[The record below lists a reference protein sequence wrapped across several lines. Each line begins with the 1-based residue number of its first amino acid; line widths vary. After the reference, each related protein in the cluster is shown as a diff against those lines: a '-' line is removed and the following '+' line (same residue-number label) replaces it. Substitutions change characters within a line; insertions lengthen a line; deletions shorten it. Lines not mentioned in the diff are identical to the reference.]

1 MKKRKKCLYQ
11 YPKMTFIN
19 RNQIILLLSFILLL
33 GISYFLSISFGE
45 NLAREKEVS
54 KKIITD
60 EDPIHIEEKLE
71 IDFTL
76 VQKYYL
82 QEGETF
88 TGALKQ
94 ADLQDDEINDVVNII
109 SKKIDL
115 RKLKVGTLI
124 ETYTKSINDK
134 KIVNEII
141 IYPDIEKKIYAK
153 KVNNKF
159 VAGEDKIKLFSKLK
173 LYEVEIHN
181 SIYESLK
188 KIDTPD
194 EIIMEFVQLYSFD
207 IDFQRDIRKGN
218 KIKIFFEIYT
228 DSQNNYIKSGN
239 INFSEIILDDESYEL
254 YRFQSEGDEFVEYFN
269 SDGKSATKALMKT
282 PINGARLSSGFGMR
296 KHPILGYNKKH
307 QGVDFAAPT
316 GTPIMAAGTGHIE
329 FVGNNGGAG
338 KYIRI
343 KHLNGYK
350 TSYSHLSKY
359 ASGIQKNIKVRQGQ
373 VIGYVGNTGMS
384 TGPHLHYEVIFN
396 GKRINPMKMK
406 LPSGK
411 QLKDKNLEIFLAEK
425 ERINAEVSELNSM
438 N

>member
-1 MKKRKKCLYQ
+1 
-11 YPKMTFIN
+11 MTFIN
-19 RNQIILLLSFILLL
+19 RNQIILLLSFIFLL

-45 NLAREKEVS
+45 NLAREKKVS

-88 TGALKQ
+88 TGVLKQ
-94 ADLQDDEINDVVNII
+94 ADLEDDEINDVVNII

-134 KIVNEII
+134 KIINEII
-141 IYPDIEKKIYAK
+141 IYPDIEKKIYVK

-159 VAGEDKIKLFSKLK
+159 VAEEDKKKLFNKFK

-373 VIGYVGNTGMS
+373 VIGYVGNTGLS

-425 ERINAEVSELNSM
+425 NRINAEVSELNSM

>member
-1 MKKRKKCLYQ
+1 
-11 YPKMTFIN
+11 MTFIN
-19 RNQIILLLSFILLL
+19 RNQIILLLSFISLI

-45 NLAREKEVS
+45 NLAREKKVS

-94 ADLQDDEINDVVNII
+94 ADLEDDEINDVVNII

-115 RKLKVGTLI
+115 RKLKVGALI
-124 ETYTKSINDK
+124 ETYTKSVNDK
-134 KIVNEII
+134 KIINEII
-141 IYPDIEKKIYAK
+141 IYPDIEKKIYVK

-159 VAGEDKIKLFSKLK
+159 VAGEDKKKLFSKLK

-307 QGVDFAAPT
+307 QGVDFAAPS

-359 ASGIQKNIKVRQGQ
+359 ASGIQKNVKVRQGQ
-373 VIGYVGNTGMS
+373 VIGYVGNTGLS

-425 ERINAEVSELNSM
+425 NRINAEISELNSM

>member
-1 MKKRKKCLYQ
+1 
-11 YPKMTFIN
+11 MTTIN
-19 RNQIILLLSFILLL
+19 RNQIILIISFFLMLIASYILA
-33 GISYFLSISFGE
+33 ISFGE
-45 NLAREKEVS
+45 NLVNKKNEIEGTKIKKE
-54 KKIITD
+54 
-60 EDPIHIEEKLE
+60 PILDEEKLT
-71 IDFTL
+71 INFTF
-76 VQKYYL
+76 VQKYL
-82 QEGETF
+82 LNEGDTF
-88 TGALKQ
+88 TSVMKQ
-94 ADLQDDEINDVVNII
+94 ASLEDEEIDEVIDII

-124 ETYTKSINDK
+124 ETYTKSIDNK
-134 KIVNEII
+134 NIVDEII
-141 IYPDIEKKIYAK
+141 IYASNEKKIFVK
-153 KVNNKF
+153 KVKDKF
-159 VAGEDKIKLFSKLK
+159 VAGEDKKQLFRKLK
-173 LYEVEIHN
+173 LHEVEITN

-194 EIIMEFVQLYSFD
+194 DIIMEFVQLYSFD

-218 KIKIFFEIYT
+218 KIKIFFEIFT
-228 DSQNNYIKSGN
+228 DAQNKFVKAGTIY
-239 INFSEIILDDESYEL
+239 FSEIVLNDESYEL
-254 YRFQSEGDEFVEYFN
+254 YRYKSDGSEFVEYF
-269 SDGKSATKALMKT
+269 SSEGKSAIKALMKT

-316 GTPIMAAGTGHIE
+316 GTPIMAAGTGHVE

-359 ASGIQKNIKVRQGQ
+359 ASGMKKNVKVRQGQ
-373 VIGYVGNTGMS
+373 VIGFVGNTGMS

-411 QLKDKNLEIFLAEK
+411 QLKDGNLKLFLIEK
-425 ERINAEVSELNSM
+425 ERINNELSQLSSKN
-438 N
+438 

>member
-1 MKKRKKCLYQ
+1 
-11 YPKMTFIN
+11 MTFIN
-19 RNQIILLLSFILLL
+19 RNQIILLLSFISLI

-45 NLAREKEVS
+45 NLAREKKVS

-60 EDPIHIEEKLE
+60 EDPIDIEEKLE

-115 RKLKVGTLI
+115 RKLNVGTLI
-124 ETYTKSINDK
+124 ETYTKSVNDK
-134 KIVNEII
+134 KIINEII
-141 IYPDIEKKIYAK
+141 IYPDIEKKIYVK

-159 VAGEDKIKLFSKLK
+159 VAGEDKKKLFSKLK

-359 ASGIQKNIKVRQGQ
+359 ASGIQKNVKVRQGQ
-373 VIGYVGNTGMS
+373 VIGYVGNTGLS

>member
-1 MKKRKKCLYQ
+1 
-11 YPKMTFIN
+11 MTFIN
-19 RNQIILLLSFILLL
+19 RNQIILLLSFIFLL

-45 NLAREKEVS
+45 NLAREKKVS

-60 EDPIHIEEKLE
+60 EDLIHTKEKLE

-94 ADLQDDEINDVVNII
+94 ADLEDDEINDVVNII

-134 KIVNEII
+134 KIINEII
-141 IYPDIEKKIYAK
+141 IYPDIEKKIYVK

-159 VAGEDKIKLFSKLK
+159 VAGEDKKKLFSKLK

-359 ASGIQKNIKVRQGQ
+359 ASGIQKNVKVRQGQ
-373 VIGYVGNTGMS
+373 VIGYVGNTGLS

-425 ERINAEVSELNSM
+425 NRINAEVSELNSM

>member
-1 MKKRKKCLYQ
+1 
-11 YPKMTFIN
+11 MTFIN
-19 RNQIILLLSFILLL
+19 RNQIILLLSFIFLL

-45 NLAREKEVS
+45 NLAREKKVS

-94 ADLQDDEINDVVNII
+94 ADLEDDEINDVVNII

-134 KIVNEII
+134 KIINEII
-141 IYPDIEKKIYAK
+141 IYPDIEKKIYVK

-159 VAGEDKIKLFSKLK
+159 VAGEDKKKLFSKLK

>member
-1 MKKRKKCLYQ
+1 
-11 YPKMTFIN
+11 MTFIN
-19 RNQIILLLSFILLL
+19 RNQIILLFSFISLI

-45 NLAREKEVS
+45 NLAREKKVS

-115 RKLKVGTLI
+115 RKLNVGTLI

-134 KIVNEII
+134 KIINEII
-141 IYPDIEKKIYAK
+141 IYPDIEKKIYVK

-159 VAGEDKIKLFSKLK
+159 VAGEDKKKLFSKLK

-239 INFSEIILDDESYEL
+239 INFSEIILNDESYEL

-329 FVGNNGGAG
+329 FVGDNGGAG

-359 ASGIQKNIKVRQGQ
+359 ASGIQKNVKVRQGQ
-373 VIGYVGNTGMS
+373 VIGYVGNTGLS

-425 ERINAEVSELNSM
+425 ERINAEVSEFNSM

>member
-1 MKKRKKCLYQ
+1 
-11 YPKMTFIN
+11 MTFIN
-19 RNQIILLLSFILLL
+19 RNQIILLLSFISLI
-33 GISYFLSISFGE
+33 GISYFLSITFGE
-45 NLAREKEVS
+45 NLTIEKKVS
-54 KKIITD
+54 KKIVTN
-60 EDPIHIEEKLE
+60 EDPIHIDEKLE

-124 ETYTKSINDK
+124 ETYTKSVNDK
-134 KIVNEII
+134 KIINEII
-141 IYPDIEKKIYAK
+141 IYPDIEKKIYVK

-159 VAGEDKIKLFSKLK
+159 VAGEDKKKLFSKLK

-207 IDFQRDIRKGN
+207 IDFQRDIKKGN
-218 KIKIFFEIYT
+218 KIKILFEIYT

-359 ASGIQKNIKVRQGQ
+359 ASGIQKNVKVRQGQ
-373 VIGYVGNTGMS
+373 VIGYVGNTGLS

-425 ERINAEVSELNSM
+425 NRINAEVSELNSM

>member
-1 MKKRKKCLYQ
+1 
-11 YPKMTFIN
+11 MTFIN
-19 RNQIILLLSFILLL
+19 RNQIILLLSFIFLL
-33 GISYFLSISFGE
+33 GISYILSISFGE
-45 NLAREKEVS
+45 NLAKEEKVS
-54 KKIITD
+54 KEIITN
-60 EDPIHIEEKLE
+60 EDPIYIEEKLQ

-82 QEGETF
+82 KEGETF
-88 TGALKQ
+88 TGALKK
-94 ADLQDDEINDVVNII
+94 ANLEDDEINDVVNII

-124 ETYTKSINDK
+124 ETYMKSIKDK
-134 KIVNEII
+134 NIINEII
-141 IYPDIEKKIYAK
+141 IYPDIEKKIYVQ
-153 KVNNKF
+153 KVGNKF
-159 VAGEDKIKLFSKLK
+159 VAGEDKKKLFSKLK
-173 LYEVEIHN
+173 LYEVEIQN

-194 EIIMEFVQLYSFD
+194 EVIMEFVQLYSFD

-228 DSQNNYIKSGN
+228 DSQNNYIKSGK
-239 INFSEIILDDESYEL
+239 IYFSEIILDDETYEL
-254 YRFQSEGDEFVEYFN
+254 YRYQSKGDEFVEYFN

-316 GTPIMAAGTGHIE
+316 GTPIMAAGSGHIE

-359 ASGIQKNIKVRQGQ
+359 ASGIKKNVKVRQGQ
-373 VIGYVGNTGMS
+373 VIGYVGNTGLS

>member
-1 MKKRKKCLYQ
+1 
-11 YPKMTFIN
+11 MTFIN
-19 RNQIILLLSFILLL
+19 RNQIILLLSFISLI

-45 NLAREKEVS
+45 NLAREKKVS

-115 RKLKVGTLI
+115 RKLNVGTLI

-134 KIVNEII
+134 KIINEII
-141 IYPDIEKKIYAK
+141 IYPDIEKKIYVK

-159 VAGEDKIKLFSKLK
+159 VAGEDKKKLFSKLK

-239 INFSEIILDDESYEL
+239 INFSEIILNDESYEL

-359 ASGIQKNIKVRQGQ
+359 ASGIQKNVKVRQGQ
-373 VIGYVGNTGMS
+373 VIGYVGNTGLS

-425 ERINAEVSELNSM
+425 ERINAEVSELYSM

>member
-1 MKKRKKCLYQ
+1 
-11 YPKMTFIN
+11 MTFIN
-19 RNQIILLLSFILLL
+19 RNQIILLLSFISLI

-45 NLAREKEVS
+45 NLAREKKVS

-94 ADLQDDEINDVVNII
+94 ADLEDDEINDVVNII

-115 RKLKVGTLI
+115 RKLNVGTLI

-134 KIVNEII
+134 KIINEII
-141 IYPDIEKKIYAK
+141 VYPDIEKKIYVK

-159 VAGEDKIKLFSKLK
+159 VAGEDKKKLFSKLK

-194 EIIMEFVQLYSFD
+194 EIIMECVQLYSFD

-239 INFSEIILDDESYEL
+239 SNFAKIILNDESYEL
-254 YRFQSEGDEFVEYFN
+254 YRFQSEGDELVEYFN

-359 ASGIQKNIKVRQGQ
+359 ASGIQKNVKVRQGQ
-373 VIGYVGNTGMS
+373 VIGYVGNTGLS

-425 ERINAEVSELNSM
+425 ERINAEVSELYSM

>member
-1 MKKRKKCLYQ
+1 
-11 YPKMTFIN
+11 MTFIN
-19 RNQIILLLSFILLL
+19 RNQIILLLSFISLI

-45 NLAREKEVS
+45 NLAREKKVS

-159 VAGEDKIKLFSKLK
+159 VAGEDKKKLFSKLK

-228 DSQNNYIKSGN
+228 DSQNNYIKSGK
-239 INFSEIILDDESYEL
+239 IYFSEIVLNDESYEL

-359 ASGIQKNIKVRQGQ
+359 ASGIQKNVKVRQGQ
-373 VIGYVGNTGMS
+373 VIGYVGNTGLS

-411 QLKDKNLEIFLAEK
+411 NLKGSNLETFLAEK
-425 ERINAEVSELNSM
+425 NQIDSEVAILSSM

>member
-1 MKKRKKCLYQ
+1 
-11 YPKMTFIN
+11 MTFIN
-19 RNQIILLLSFILLL
+19 RNQIILLLSFISLI

-45 NLAREKEVS
+45 NLAREKKVS

-115 RKLKVGTLI
+115 RKLNVGTLI

-134 KIVNEII
+134 KIINEII
-141 IYPDIEKKIYAK
+141 IYPDIEKKIYVK

-159 VAGEDKIKLFSKLK
+159 VAGEDKKKLFSKLK

-316 GTPIMAAGTGHIE
+316 GTPIMAAGKGHVE

-359 ASGIQKNIKVRQGQ
+359 ASGIQKNVKVRQGQ
-373 VIGYVGNTGMS
+373 VIGYVGNTGLS

>member
-1 MKKRKKCLYQ
+1 
-11 YPKMTFIN
+11 MTFIN
-19 RNQIILLLSFILLL
+19 RNQIILLLSFISLI

-45 NLAREKEVS
+45 NLAREKKVS

-94 ADLQDDEINDVVNII
+94 ADLEDDEINDVVNII

-134 KIVNEII
+134 KIINEII
-141 IYPDIEKKIYAK
+141 IYPDIEKKIYVK

-159 VAGEDKIKLFSKLK
+159 VAGEDKKKLFSKLK

-359 ASGIQKNIKVRQGQ
+359 ASGIQKNVKVRQGQ
-373 VIGYVGNTGMS
+373 VIGYVGNTGLS

-425 ERINAEVSELNSM
+425 ERINAEVSILNSM

>member
-1 MKKRKKCLYQ
+1 
-11 YPKMTFIN
+11 MTFIN
-19 RNQIILLLSFILLL
+19 RNQIILLLSFIFLL

-45 NLAREKEVS
+45 NLAREKKVS

-115 RKLKVGTLI
+115 RKLNVGTLI

-134 KIVNEII
+134 KIINEII
-141 IYPDIEKKIYAK
+141 IYPDIEKKIYVK

-159 VAGEDKIKLFSKLK
+159 VAGEDKKKLFSKLK
-173 LYEVEIHN
+173 LYEVEIQN

-359 ASGIQKNIKVRQGQ
+359 ASGIQKNVKVRQGQ
-373 VIGYVGNTGMS
+373 VIGYVGNTGLS

>member
-1 MKKRKKCLYQ
+1 
-11 YPKMTFIN
+11 MTFIN
-19 RNQIILLLSFILLL
+19 RNQIILLLSFIFLI
-33 GISYFLSISFGE
+33 GISYFLSILFGE
-45 NLAREKEVS
+45 NLAREKKVP
-54 KKIITD
+54 KKIVTD
-60 EDPIHIEEKLE
+60 ENQIHIEEKLE

-94 ADLQDDEINDVVNII
+94 ADLEDDEINDVVNII

-134 KIVNEII
+134 KIINEII
-141 IYPDIEKKIYAK
+141 IYPDIEKKIYVK

-159 VAGEDKIKLFSKLK
+159 VAGEDKKKLFSKLK

-239 INFSEIILDDESYEL
+239 INFSEISLDDESYEL

-307 QGVDFAAPT
+307 QGVDFAAPA

-359 ASGIQKNIKVRQGQ
+359 ASGIQKNVKVRQGQ

-411 QLKDKNLEIFLAEK
+411 QLKDKNLKTFLAEK

>member
-1 MKKRKKCLYQ
+1 
-11 YPKMTFIN
+11 MTLIN
-19 RNQIILLLSFILLL
+19 KNQIILLLSFISLI

-45 NLAREKEVS
+45 NLAREKKVS

-115 RKLKVGTLI
+115 RKLNVGTLI
-124 ETYTKSINDK
+124 ETYTKSVNDK
-134 KIVNEII
+134 KIINEII
-141 IYPDIEKKIYAK
+141 IYPDIEKKIYVK

-159 VAGEDKIKLFSKLK
+159 VAGEDKKKLFSKLK

-359 ASGIQKNIKVRQGQ
+359 ASGIQKNVKVRQGQ
-373 VIGYVGNTGMS
+373 VIGYVGNTGLS

-425 ERINAEVSELNSM
+425 DRINAEVSKLKSM

>member
-1 MKKRKKCLYQ
+1 
-11 YPKMTFIN
+11 MTFIN
-19 RNQIILLLSFILLL
+19 RNQIILLLSFISLI

-45 NLAREKEVS
+45 NLAREKKVS

-60 EDPIHIEEKLE
+60 EEPIHIEEKLE

-115 RKLKVGTLI
+115 RKLNVGTLI
-124 ETYTKSINDK
+124 ETYTKSVNDK
-134 KIVNEII
+134 KIINEII
-141 IYPDIEKKIYAK
+141 IYPDIEKKIYVK

-159 VAGEDKIKLFSKLK
+159 VTGEDKKKLFSKLK
-173 LYEVEIHN
+173 LFEVEIHN

-239 INFSEIILDDESYEL
+239 IYFSEIILNDESYEL

-338 KYIRI
+338 KHIRI

-373 VIGYVGNTGMS
+373 VIGYVGNTGLS

-411 QLKDKNLEIFLAEK
+411 KLKDKNLEIFLAEK
-425 ERINAEVSELNSM
+425 ERINAEVSELYSM

>member
-1 MKKRKKCLYQ
+1 
-11 YPKMTFIN
+11 MTFIN
-19 RNQIILLLSFILLL
+19 RNQIILLLSFISLI

-45 NLAREKEVS
+45 NLATEKKVS

-115 RKLKVGTLI
+115 RKLNVGTLI

-134 KIVNEII
+134 KIINEII
-141 IYPDIEKKIYAK
+141 IYPDIEKKIYVQ

-159 VAGEDKIKLFSKLK
+159 VAGEDKKKLFSKLK
-173 LYEVEIHN
+173 FYEVEIHN
-181 SIYESLK
+181 SIYETLK

-373 VIGYVGNTGMS
+373 VIGYVGNTGLS

-425 ERINAEVSELNSM
+425 ERINTEVSELNSM

>member
-1 MKKRKKCLYQ
+1 
-11 YPKMTFIN
+11 MTFIN
-19 RNQIILLLSFILLL
+19 KNQIILLLSFIFLL
-33 GISYFLSISFGE
+33 GISYILSISYGE
-45 NLAREKEVS
+45 NLTKEKKVS
-54 KKIITD
+54 KKIVTD

-134 KIVNEII
+134 KIINEII
-141 IYPDIEKKIYAK
+141 IYPDIEKKIYVK

-159 VAGEDKIKLFSKLK
+159 VAGEDKKKLFSKLK

-329 FVGNNGGAG
+329 FVGDNGGAG

-359 ASGIQKNIKVRQGQ
+359 ASGIQKNVKVHQGQ

-425 ERINAEVSELNSM
+425 NRINAEVSELSSM

>member
-1 MKKRKKCLYQ
+1 
-11 YPKMTFIN
+11 MTFIN
-19 RNQIILLLSFILLL
+19 RNQIILLLSFISLI

-45 NLAREKEVS
+45 NLAREKKVS

-88 TGALKQ
+88 TRALKQ
-94 ADLQDDEINDVVNII
+94 ADLEDDEINDVVNII

-124 ETYTKSINDK
+124 ETYTKSVNDK
-134 KIVNEII
+134 KIINEII
-141 IYPDIEKKIYAK
+141 IYPDIEKKIYVK

-159 VAGEDKIKLFSKLK
+159 VAGEDKKKLFSKLK

-239 INFSEIILDDESYEL
+239 INFSEIILNDEIYEL

-359 ASGIQKNIKVRQGQ
+359 ASGIQKNVKVRQGQ
-373 VIGYVGNTGMS
+373 VIGYVGNTGLS

-425 ERINAEVSELNSM
+425 ERIDAEVSELYSM

>member
-1 MKKRKKCLYQ
+1 
-11 YPKMTFIN
+11 MTFIN
-19 RNQIILLLSFILLL
+19 RNQIILLLSFISLI

-45 NLAREKEVS
+45 NLAREKKVS

-115 RKLKVGTLI
+115 RKLNVGTLI
-124 ETYTKSINDK
+124 ETYTKSVNDK
-134 KIVNEII
+134 KIINEII
-141 IYPDIEKKIYAK
+141 IYPDIEKKIYVK

-159 VAGEDKIKLFSKLK
+159 IAGEDKKKLFSKLK

-239 INFSEIILDDESYEL
+239 INFSEINLDDESYEL

-359 ASGIQKNIKVRQGQ
+359 ASGIQKNVKVRQGQ
-373 VIGYVGNTGMS
+373 VIGYVGNTGLS

-425 ERINAEVSELNSM
+425 ERINAEVSELYSM

>member
-1 MKKRKKCLYQ
+1 
-11 YPKMTFIN
+11 MTFIN
-19 RNQIILLLSFILLL
+19 RNQIILLLSFISLI

-45 NLAREKEVS
+45 NLAREKKVS

-94 ADLQDDEINDVVNII
+94 ADLEDDEINDVVKII

-134 KIVNEII
+134 KIINEII
-141 IYPDIEKKIYAK
+141 IYPDIEKKIYVK

-159 VAGEDKIKLFSKLK
+159 VAGEDKKKLFSKLK

-373 VIGYVGNTGMS
+373 VIGYVGNTGLS

-425 ERINAEVSELNSM
+425 NRINAEVSELNSM

>member
-1 MKKRKKCLYQ
+1 
-11 YPKMTFIN
+11 MTFIN
-19 RNQIILLLSFILLL
+19 RNQIILLLSFISLI

-45 NLAREKEVS
+45 NLAREKKVS

-115 RKLKVGTLI
+115 RKLNVGTLI
-124 ETYTKSINDK
+124 ETYTKSVNDK
-134 KIVNEII
+134 KIINEII
-141 IYPDIEKKIYAK
+141 IYPDIEKKIYVK

-159 VAGEDKIKLFSKLK
+159 VAGEDKKKLFSKLK

-359 ASGIQKNIKVRQGQ
+359 ASGIQKNVKVRQGQ
-373 VIGYVGNTGMS
+373 GIGYVGNTGLS

-425 ERINAEVSELNSM
+425 ERINAEVSELYSM

>member
-1 MKKRKKCLYQ
+1 
-11 YPKMTFIN
+11 MTFIN
-19 RNQIILLLSFILLL
+19 RNQIILLLSFISLI

-45 NLAREKEVS
+45 NLVREKKVS

-115 RKLKVGTLI
+115 RKLNVGTLI
-124 ETYTKSINDK
+124 ETYTKSVNDK
-134 KIVNEII
+134 KIINEII
-141 IYPDIEKKIYAK
+141 IYPDIEKKIYVK

-159 VAGEDKIKLFSKLK
+159 VAGEDKKKLFSKLK

-218 KIKIFFEIYT
+218 KIKIFFEIYN
-228 DSQNNYIKSGN
+228 DSQNNYVKSGN
-239 INFSEIILDDESYEL
+239 IIFSEIILNDESYEL

-359 ASGIQKNIKVRQGQ
+359 ASGIQKNVKVRQGQ
-373 VIGYVGNTGMS
+373 VIGYVGNTGLS

-425 ERINAEVSELNSM
+425 ERINAEVSELYSM

>member
-1 MKKRKKCLYQ
+1 
-11 YPKMTFIN
+11 MTFIN
-19 RNQIILLLSFILLL
+19 RNQIILLLSFISLI

-45 NLAREKEVS
+45 NLAREKKVS

-60 EDPIHIEEKLE
+60 EDPMHIEEKLE

-124 ETYTKSINDK
+124 ETYTKSVNDK
-134 KIVNEII
+134 KIINEII
-141 IYPDIEKKIYAK
+141 IYPDIEKKIYVK

-159 VAGEDKIKLFSKLK
+159 VAGEDKTKLFSKLK

-359 ASGIQKNIKVRQGQ
+359 ASGIQKNVKVRQGQ
-373 VIGYVGNTGMS
+373 VIGYVGNTGLS

>member
-1 MKKRKKCLYQ
+1 
-11 YPKMTFIN
+11 MTFIN
-19 RNQIILLLSFILLL
+19 RNQIILLLSFIFLL

-45 NLAREKEVS
+45 NLAREKKVS

-134 KIVNEII
+134 KIINEII
-141 IYPDIEKKIYAK
+141 IYPDIEKKIYVK

-159 VAGEDKIKLFSKLK
+159 VAGEDKKKLFSKLK

-239 INFSEIILDDESYEL
+239 INFSEIILNDESYEL

-359 ASGIQKNIKVRQGQ
+359 ASGIQKNVKVRQGQ
-373 VIGYVGNTGMS
+373 VIGYVGNTGLS

-425 ERINAEVSELNSM
+425 NRINAEVSELNSM

>member
-1 MKKRKKCLYQ
+1 
-11 YPKMTFIN
+11 MTFIN
-19 RNQIILLLSFILLL
+19 RNQIILLLSFISLI

-45 NLAREKEVS
+45 NLAREKKVS

-115 RKLKVGTLI
+115 RKLNVGTLI

-134 KIVNEII
+134 KIINEII
-141 IYPDIEKKIYAK
+141 IYPDIEKKIYVK

-159 VAGEDKIKLFSKLK
+159 VAGEDKKKLFSKLK

-239 INFSEIILDDESYEL
+239 IYFSEIILNDESYEL

-359 ASGIQKNIKVRQGQ
+359 ASGIQKNVKVRQGQ
-373 VIGYVGNTGMS
+373 VIGYVGNTGLS

>member
-1 MKKRKKCLYQ
+1 
-11 YPKMTFIN
+11 MTFIN
-19 RNQIILLLSFILLL
+19 RNQIILLLSFISLI

-45 NLAREKEVS
+45 NLAREKKVS

-94 ADLQDDEINDVVNII
+94 ADLQVDEINDVVNII

-115 RKLKVGTLI
+115 RKLNVGTLI
-124 ETYTKSINDK
+124 ETYTKSVNDK
-134 KIVNEII
+134 KIINEII
-141 IYPDIEKKIYAK
+141 IYPDIEKKIYVK

-159 VAGEDKIKLFSKLK
+159 VAGEDKKKLFSKLK

-181 SIYESLK
+181 SIYDSLK

-359 ASGIQKNIKVRQGQ
+359 ASGIQKNVKVRQGQ
-373 VIGYVGNTGMS
+373 VIGYVGNTGLS

-425 ERINAEVSELNSM
+425 ERINAEVSELYSM

>member
-1 MKKRKKCLYQ
+1 
-11 YPKMTFIN
+11 MTFIN
-19 RNQIILLLSFILLL
+19 RNQTILLLSFIFLL
-33 GISYFLSISFGE
+33 GISYFLSITFGE
-45 NLAREKEVS
+45 NLAREKKIS

-60 EDPIHIEEKLE
+60 EDPIQIEKKLK

-88 TGALKQ
+88 TRALKQ
-94 ADLQDDEINDVVNII
+94 ADLEDDEINDVVNII

-124 ETYTKSINDK
+124 ETYTKSIDDK
-134 KIVNEII
+134 KIINEII
-141 IYPDIEKKIYAK
+141 IYPDSEKKIYVK
-153 KVNNKF
+153 KANNKF
-159 VAGEDKIKLFSKLK
+159 VAGEDKKKLFSKLK

-207 IDFQRDIRKGN
+207 IDFQRDIKKGN

-239 INFSEIILDDESYEL
+239 INFSEIILNDESYEL
-254 YRFQSEGDEFVEYFN
+254 YRFQSEGDEFVEFFN

-329 FVGNNGGAG
+329 YVGNNGGAG

-359 ASGIQKNIKVRQGQ
+359 ASGIKKNVKVRQGQ
-373 VIGYVGNTGMS
+373 VIGYVGNTGLS

-411 QLKDKNLEIFLAEK
+411 QLKGKNLEIFLAEK
-425 ERINAEVSELNSM
+425 NRISAEVSEFNSM

>member
-1 MKKRKKCLYQ
+1 
-11 YPKMTFIN
+11 MTFKN
-19 RNQIILLLSFILLL
+19 RNQIILLLSFTLLL
-33 GISYFLSISFGE
+33 GISYILSISFGE
-45 NLAREKEVS
+45 NLAKEKKVS
-54 KKIITD
+54 KKNITN
-60 EDPIHIEEKLE
+60 EDPIYIEEELQ
-71 IDFTL
+71 IDFTII
-76 VQKYYL
+76 QKYYL
-82 QEGETF
+82 KEGETF

-94 ADLQDDEINDVVNII
+94 ADLEDEDINDVVNII

-124 ETYTKSINDK
+124 ETYTKSVNDK
-134 KIVNEII
+134 NIIDEII
-141 IYPDIEKKIYAK
+141 IYPDIEKKIYVQK
-153 KVNNKF
+153 IENKF
-159 VAGEDKIKLFSKLK
+159 VAGEDKKKLFSKLK
-173 LYEVEIHN
+173 FYEVEIHN

-188 KIDTPD
+188 KINTPD
-194 EIIMEFVQLYSFD
+194 EVIMEFVQLYSFD

-228 DSQNNYIKSGN
+228 DSLNNYIKSGK
-239 INFSEIILDDESYEL
+239 IYFSEIILDDETYEL

-373 VIGYVGNTGMS
+373 VIGYVGNTGLS

-425 ERINAEVSELNSM
+425 ERINAEISELNSM

>member
-1 MKKRKKCLYQ
+1 
-11 YPKMTFIN
+11 MTFIN
-19 RNQIILLLSFILLL
+19 RNQIILLLSFISLI

-45 NLAREKEVS
+45 NLAREKKVS

-94 ADLQDDEINDVVNII
+94 SDLQDEEINDVVNII

-124 ETYTKSINDK
+124 ETYTKSVNDK
-134 KIVNEII
+134 KIINEII
-141 IYPDIEKKIYAK
+141 IYPDIEKKIYVK

-159 VAGEDKIKLFSKLK
+159 VAGEDKKKLFSKLK

-359 ASGIQKNIKVRQGQ
+359 ASGIQKNVKVQQGQ
-373 VIGYVGNTGMS
+373 VIGYVGNTGLS

-425 ERINAEVSELNSM
+425 ERINAEVSELYSM

>member
-1 MKKRKKCLYQ
+1 
-11 YPKMTFIN
+11 MTFIN
-19 RNQIILLLSFILLL
+19 RNQIILLLSFISLI

-45 NLAREKEVS
+45 NLAREKKVS

-94 ADLQDDEINDVVNII
+94 ADLQDEEINDVINII

-124 ETYTKSINDK
+124 ETYTKSVNDK
-134 KIVNEII
+134 KIINEII
-141 IYPDIEKKIYAK
+141 IYPDIEKKIYVK

-159 VAGEDKIKLFSKLK
+159 VAGEDKKKLFSKLK

-188 KIDTPD
+188 NIDTPD

-239 INFSEIILDDESYEL
+239 INFSEIILNDESYEL

-359 ASGIQKNIKVRQGQ
+359 ASGIQKNVKVRQGQ
-373 VIGYVGNTGMS
+373 VIGYVGNTGLS

>member
-1 MKKRKKCLYQ
+1 
-11 YPKMTFIN
+11 MTFIN
-19 RNQIILLLSFILLL
+19 RNQIILLLSFIFLL

-45 NLAREKEVS
+45 NLAREKKVS

-134 KIVNEII
+134 KIINEII
-141 IYPDIEKKIYAK
+141 IYPDIEKKIYVK

-159 VAGEDKIKLFSKLK
+159 VAGEDKKKLFSKLK

-228 DSQNNYIKSGN
+228 DSQNNYIKSGK
-239 INFSEIILDDESYEL
+239 IYFSEIILDDETYEL
-254 YRFQSEGDEFVEYFN
+254 YRYQSKGDEFVEYFN

-359 ASGIQKNIKVRQGQ
+359 ASGIQKNVKVRQGQ
-373 VIGYVGNTGMS
+373 VIGYVGNTGLS